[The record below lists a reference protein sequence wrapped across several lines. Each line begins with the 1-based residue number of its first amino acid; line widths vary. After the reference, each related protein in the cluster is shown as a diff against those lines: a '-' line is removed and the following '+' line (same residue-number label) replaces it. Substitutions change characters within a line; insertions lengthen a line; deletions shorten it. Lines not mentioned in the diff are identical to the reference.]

1 MFANILIILFL
12 ALMFYWWG
20 LQGFFS
26 ALLHLLAV
34 IVAGALAIALWEPL
48 AYWLL
53 STQSVATLFAWGL
66 SLLSLFA
73 VILLVLRGAM
83 DKLVPKNVQFNQVTN
98 LVCGGTCGILSGI
111 LTAGILLVGVG
122 FMPLPTIILGWQP
135 LINEGGYVE
144 RNPDSGLWIPADR
157 LTESFFARLSS
168 GTFFSGHPLALYS
181 PGIAHHAAL
190 SRVARDQNI
199 TRVAVPESIRVG
211 HARSIG
217 LDTLP
222 EELRKEFARGTA
234 GASGHQVVVVDTHWT
249 KLSGTGDQDST
260 LRLDPTQVRLV
271 NFTRAN
277 RNVSAEVHAPK
288 AFSVEIPQP
297 RRSDVSEAGGEPTQL
312 RQLTFVSAGQIA
324 VGTRQSLKVAWIF
337 VVPKEEEPKF
347 IRLRSLRYEL
357 PDMNAG
363 NADVALMLIGS
374 KNVKV
379 PASLRNDRIGS
390 IGPRKG
396 RPGSQKLEAIELTDH
411 LPKVISQNSASGFR
425 FEGSGIESGFQDV
438 PQPPNNISRKLRVDR
453 VHHARHL
460 GMIRLRIDHKRANS
474 TLGAIM
480 SSAGSLQVVW
490 IDDDYGD
497 KWYPIGFVWVRADGT
512 MQIKVEPDA
521 PMNRSAREIPFM
533 KMRAGDEI
541 YLYFTVARGVT
552 IESYNFGDSNSIP
565 CRIVVPDE

>member
-66 SLLSLFA
+66 SLLSLF
-73 VILLVLRGAM
+73 VVLLLVLRVSM
-83 DKLVPKNVQFNQVTN
+83 DKLVPKNVQFNQATN
-98 LVCGGTCGILSGI
+98 FVCGGACGVLSGI
-111 LTAGILLVGVG
+111 LTAGILLIGVG
-122 FMPLPTIILGWQP
+122 FMPLPAIILGWQP
-135 LINEGGYVE
+135 LIAEGGYVA

-168 GTFFSGHPLALYS
+168 GAFFSGYPLALYS
-181 PGIAHHAAL
+181 PGLAHHAAL
-190 SRVARDQNI
+190 SRTARDQNI

-211 HARSIG
+211 YVQSIG
-217 LDTLP
+217 FDTLP
-222 EELRKEFARGTA
+222 EGLRKDFARGTA
-234 GASGHQVVVVDTHWT
+234 GASGHQVIVVDTHWT
-249 KLSGTGDQDST
+249 KMSGTGDQDST

-288 AFSVEIPQP
+288 AFSVEVPQP
-297 RRSDVSEAGGEPTQL
+297 RRSDAAELGGEPTQL
-312 RQLTFVSAGQIA
+312 RQLMFASASQIA
-324 VGTRQSLKVAWIF
+324 AGTRQSLKVAWIF

-357 PDMNAG
+357 PDMHVG

-374 KNVKV
+374 KDVKT
-379 PASLRNDRIGS
+379 PASPRDNRIENIGS
-390 IGPRKG
+390 RRG
-396 RPGSQKLEAIELTDH
+396 RRGSQKLEAIALTGH

-425 FEGSGIESGFQDV
+425 FEGSGIASGFQDV
-438 PQPPNNISRKLRVDR
+438 PQPPNNISRKLMVDR
-453 VHHARHL
+453 VHHASHL
-460 GMIRLRIDHKRANS
+460 GMIRVRIDHERANS
-474 TLGAIM
+474 ILGAVM
-480 SSAGSLQVVW
+480 SSAGSLQVIW
-490 IDDDYGD
+490 IDDNYGD
-497 KWYPIGFVWVRADGT
+497 KWYPIGFVWVKADGT

-533 KMRAGDEI
+533 KMRAGDEM
-541 YLYFTVARGVT
+541 YLYFIVSRGVT
-552 IESYNFGDSNSIP
+552 IESYNIGDSNSFP